1 MRRTFLKGGSAGV
14 LLGGLVR
21 DPAAQEAMAGPD
33 RRRIRIGQVGVAHGH
48 ASKIAVY
55 RESPDYE
62 VVGVVEPDA
71 ALRSQAAMQP
81 AFRGLTWMSREQLLN
96 TPGLDAVLVESRVR
110 DALEVAE
117 ACVAAGKHVH
127 LDKPAGSSLPR
138 FRRILAAAAE
148 KRLLVQMGYMYRYSP
163 AVVLLRQVL
172 SRG

>member
-14 LLGGLVR
+14 VLGGLVR
-21 DPAAQEAMAGPD
+21 DPVAREATAGPD
-33 RRRIRIGQVGVAHGH
+33 RRRLRIGQVGVAHGH

-71 ALRSQAAMQP
+71 ALRSQAATQP

-96 TPGLDAVLVESRVR
+96 TSGLDAVLVETRVR

-117 ACVAAGKHVH
+117 ACVAAGKHIH

-163 AVVLLRQVL
+163 AVVLL
-172 SRG
+172 